1 MLEKQINDFED
12 DQLASE
18 NGVHELL
25 DMASFM
31 FRR

>member
-12 DQLASE
+12 NQLSTE
-18 NGVHELL
+18 SGVHELL